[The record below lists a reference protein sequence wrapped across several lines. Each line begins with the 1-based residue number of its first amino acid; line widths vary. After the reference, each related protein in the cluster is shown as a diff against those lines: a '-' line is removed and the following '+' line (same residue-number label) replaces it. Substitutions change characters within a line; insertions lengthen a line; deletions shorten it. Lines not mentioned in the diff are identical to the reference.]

1 MTEEKQPAAMGVINN
16 VIDAEGH
23 KGTGSLLSKTIQ
35 NLLFTV
41 FETKH
46 LGRIK
51 RSSGLRLSVI
61 VLSNLLTQSMP
72 AVVPQG

>member
-1 MTEEKQPAAMGVINN
+1 MECDPLEITTAKNKLLP
-16 VIDAEGH
+16 
-23 KGTGSLLSKTIQ
+23 LLSKTIQ

-41 FETKH
+41 FETKP

-61 VLSNLLTQSMP
+61 VLSNFPIRAVP